1 VADDFSFADD
11 DKKAA
16 SPPPKAGFSWD
27 AEDPTH
33 AAAAARVAQ
42 PTEFEKASAA
52 RGDSATPGLD
62 TLKGFGE
69 GALKTAADVGWGISK
84 IPGVGKYLVPAQGL
98 AAENKLATPRTPG
111 EKLGSN
117 IEGVAEAAVPVGE
130 AFQAAKG
137 SKYIRPIAQYAS
149 ENILPAIK
157 GIPYIGRGIE
167 AAETAPTLT
176 KALVRAGARGAG
188 LGAVEGAWQ
197 GRGDPYAIGRGAAY
211 GGLGGALAGAG
222 AYGIN
227 KLAGGIPEVA
237 SAFKPQG
244 PQLPPELA
252 GPGGIPVVGSE
263 PLTLRNPDAGRE
275 TAVQPRFEFPGMEG
289 ASETATPA
297 KTGGGSALNK
307 LEGLVEEAAGTKPL
321 QPAVSL
327 RNQLPQPL
335 GAGAGGFPAVG
346 DVPANMGG
354 KVTFRREP
362 IAKTVP
368 GLEEGPLRAQPPEG
382 LPTVATE
389 EPARQMGAP
398 PLQPAVSLR
407 EQFKPTGMEP
417 ASKQLTLEQKYPD
430 REVRQLVHANGED
443 MVDAAGNDRET
454 LKAIHDLKNTD
465 VRQALINSGEDMG
478 QTSIGNRKATG
489 DQMTRQDA
497 FKKLLAKGY
506 TPQQIVDLAKQ
517 ETSAVAGGKPG
528 PMRATGER
536 PAREKAGD

>member
-1 VADDFSFADD
+1 MANDYTIGDAPAPQYTIGDD
-11 DKKAA
+11 DH
-16 SPPPKAGFSWD
+16 
-27 AEDPTH
+27 AE
-33 AAAAARVAQ
+33 ALARVAQ
-42 PTEFEKASAA
+42 PTKFEKGVAA
-52 RGDSATPGLD
+52 KGYSSTPGMD
-62 TLKGFGE
+62 TLKGVGE
-69 GALKTAADVGWGISK
+69 GALQTAADVGWGLSK
-84 IPGVGKYLVPAQGL
+84 IPVVGKYLAPAQGL
-98 AAENKLATPRTPG
+98 AAENKLATPTTSG
-111 EKLGSN
+111 EKLGKT
-117 IEGVAEAAVPVGE
+117 IEGVAETALPVGE
-130 AFQAAKG
+130 LFEAAKA
-137 SKYIRPIAQYAS
+137 SKYARPIADFVRPAAQYAE
-149 ENILPAIK
+149 ENVLPAVK
-157 GIPYIGRGIE
+157 AIPYVGRGIE
-167 AAETAPTLT
+167 AAEKAPNFVKAAIRGGTTGATL
-176 KALVRAGARGAG
+176 GG
-188 LGAVEGAWQ
+188 LEQAI
-197 GRGDPYAIGRGAAY
+197 RTHGDPYETAKGVLY
-211 GGLGGALAGAG
+211 GGAGGAGAG
-222 AYGIN
+222 MLAHGVN
-227 KLAGGIPEVA
+227 RLAAGGIPAVA
-237 SAFKPQG
+237 STFKPQG

-335 GAGAGGFPAVG
+335 GAGASGFPAVG
-346 DVPANMGG
+346 EVPANMGG